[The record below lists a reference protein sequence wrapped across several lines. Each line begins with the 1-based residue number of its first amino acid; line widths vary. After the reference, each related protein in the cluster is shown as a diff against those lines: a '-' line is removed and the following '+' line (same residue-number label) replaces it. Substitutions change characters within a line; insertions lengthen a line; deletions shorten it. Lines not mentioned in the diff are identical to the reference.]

1 MVISPLVLQQ
11 TFPGYHLV
19 QWRTASALWLYLKA
33 GNENSVFAKPA
44 ILRFTTDSFMQ
55 DFLAIA
61 SRSPERLW
69 EWQVQKE
76 TWRQPAPNPPLDL
89 ARGETAPLPPVGG
102 QPLENPALAEETL
115 KLYQP
120 AHERY
125 YLVTANLVCR
135 LPSLPDKSLNNRNGD
150 RVSFVVRR
158 QMLDGDTGLKEHA
171 FVDGAWQPVELDQS
185 QQLTSGEKTF
195 PMFPVT
201 YTEPTLGASRRM
213 FAGLIPVSQREAL
226 LNAERQPAPSASTE
240 PNEAIGDRRE
250 QLLTLF
256 KVDVLA
262 PWQNINRLR
271 EQEENAL
278 PDDQDALDDLF
289 DEPDAIPESEFTTN
303 INLARDK
310 LQTSSWYVLLDFA
323 YYLENY
329 LPTLWA
335 IINTNLDTPV
345 PNGTPGKELIDS
357 LETTTFAAETS
368 DDFRDYTILRN
379 QFGGDGGDG
388 STVSRT
394 ILTSAVSRTSL
405 AKALKDVYAA
415 RNDLENATDTYIR
428 GASDWP
434 DTEFLLCA
442 DNVNNLANNLEED
455 GVIIDDT
462 NPLYIALEAALI
474 ELPPDSTKPIPIIP
488 TAAAI
493 AKTPDYAND
502 VFWIRCV
509 YERPNCPPTVH
520 PTVVSQ
526 PTREFQMA
534 SYFDPDAPARAI
546 RIPMPIDTSPA
557 GLRKFAKNTMFVMS
571 DTLACQVEQARDLTF
586 GDLVLSVL
594 PWPFHKN
601 FSTGA
606 GGCKNGRLSFGKIC
620 SLSIPI
626 ITICAL
632 ILLIIIVSLLDLIFK
647 WVPYLI
653 FCLPLPGLKAK
664 EED

>member
-11 TFPGYHLV
+11 TFPGYHRV
-19 QWRTASALWLYLKA
+19 QWRTASPLWLHLKA

-55 DFLAIA
+55 DFLALA

-76 TWRQPAPNPPLDL
+76 TWRQPAPDPPLDL
-89 ARGETAPLPPVGG
+89 PRGETAPLPPVGG
-102 QPLENPALAEETL
+102 QPLENPNLAEETL

-158 QMLDGDTGLKEHA
+158 QMLDGDAGLKEHA
-171 FVDGAWQPVELDQS
+171 FVDGAWQPIELDQS

-201 YTEPTLGASRRM
+201 YTEPTLGSSRRM

-226 LNAERQPAPSASTE
+226 LNAERRPAPSANPD
-240 PNEAIGDRRE
+240 PNEAIGDLRD

-271 EQEENAL
+271 QQEDSGYPTSQGDLNDLLSDLSSTQRTEF
-278 PDDQDALDDLF
+278 DD
-289 DEPDAIPESEFTTN
+289 N
-303 INLARDK
+303 IRLARHK
-310 LQTSSWYVLLDFA
+310 LQTSSWYTLLDFA

-335 IINTNLDTPV
+335 IINTNPDSPV
-345 PNGTPGKELIDS
+345 PNGTPGKGLID
-357 LETTTFAAETS
+357 LLQDTTFAAETS
-368 DDFRDYTILRN
+368 ESFGNYTILRN
-379 QFGGDGGDG
+379 QFRGDG
-388 STVSRT
+388 
-394 ILTSAVSRTSL
+394 SAVSRTSL

-415 RNDLENATDTYIR
+415 RNDLENATDTYSR

-434 DTEFLLCA
+434 STEFLLCA
-442 DNVNNLANNLEED
+442 DKVNNLANNSVED

-462 NPLYIALEAALI
+462 NPLFMEVEAALI
-474 ELPPDSTKPIPIIP
+474 ALPSDSTKPVPIIP
-488 TAAAI
+488 AAAAI

-601 FSTGA
+601 FSTSA